1 MGKVI
6 LESYG
11 VGVEWNGGQAGTPDG
26 QSLQGAAGETLKK
39 NEYEEFIQR
48 KKDMERIQALCC
60 RQPTSQGKSE
70 QAHIFNSLPAYSEMS
85 TDEARREALEKCTLG
100 RKDSRDDPKKLRLD
114 LIAPEMTRAL
124 GSVLTYGAQRYAP
137 RNWEKGIPYSELFG
151 AAQRHLLAY
160 QQGEALDESGLPH
173 LWHAFCNIGMLLTM
187 DSRRPDLDDLHVR
200 PGPIV

>member
-6 LESYG
+6 GESYG

-48 KKDMERIQALCC
+48 KNDMERIQALTC

-85 TDEARREALEKCTLG
+85 HDEARRKALEKNTLG
-100 RKDSRDDPKKLRLD
+100 DKDARNDPTKLRME
-114 LIAPEMTRAL
+114 LISPEMLEAL
-124 GSVLTYGAQRYAP
+124 GSVLTYGATRYSA
-137 RNWEKGIPYSELFG
+137 RNWEKGIPHSELFG
-151 AAQRHLLAY
+151 ALQRHLLAY
-160 QQGEALDESGLPH
+160 LQGNATDESGMPH
-173 LWHAFCNIGMLLTM
+173 LWHAFCDLGMLLM
-187 DSRRPDLDDLHVR
+187 LDIRRPDLDDLHR
-200 PGPIV
+200 KADA